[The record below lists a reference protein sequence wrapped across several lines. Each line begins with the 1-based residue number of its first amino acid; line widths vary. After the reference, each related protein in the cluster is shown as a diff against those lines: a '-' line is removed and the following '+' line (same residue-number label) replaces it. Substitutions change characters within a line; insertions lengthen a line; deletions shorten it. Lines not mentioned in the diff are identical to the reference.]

1 MPTRPPAPPLLL
13 LFLLLAAASAAHGR
27 AISGGGG
34 SLSLLPGAAAA
45 VLRLPS
51 EAAPPAGEEKVES
64 GGCEMTYGF
73 LPCTGTALG
82 NLFLVLAYGFLM
94 FKAATHLSAG
104 SELLL
109 QILGPGVVGGL
120 FLPILGALPDAMLI
134 LGPLPSPIHHLA
146 LSLSPAT
153 VDHWLIVTLL
163 SLLVRK
169 RLRLSVS
176 KIREVN
182 VFLFFFW
189 SKSKR

>member
-1 MPTRPPAPPLLL
+1 MPTRHAAPPLLL
-13 LFLLLAAASAAHGR
+13 LLLLAAAPLAHGR
-27 AISGGGG
+27 AVSGGGG
-34 SLSLLPGAAAA
+34 GGRLSLLLPGGAAAA
-45 VLRLPS
+45 LRLPS

-134 LGPLPSPIHHLA
+134 LGPLPFPHL
-146 LSLSPAT
+146 LLCPA
-153 VDHWLIVTLL
+153 
-163 SLLVRK
+163 
-169 RLRLSVS
+169 RLH
-176 KIREVN
+176 
-182 VFLFFFW
+182 
-189 SKSKR
+189 